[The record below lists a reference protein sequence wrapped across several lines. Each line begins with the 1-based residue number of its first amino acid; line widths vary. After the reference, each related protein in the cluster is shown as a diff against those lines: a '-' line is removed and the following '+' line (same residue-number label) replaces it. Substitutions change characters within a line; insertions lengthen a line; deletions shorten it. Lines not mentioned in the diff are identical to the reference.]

1 MRRRYL
7 PILFAS
13 PAAIAIAALA
23 QSPAAPV
30 PFLSGRQVFERN
42 CAACHGV
49 GNFMPGTVA
58 LATRYAGSEPGP
70 LEQRKDLDRATIAYF
85 VRNGVTIMPG
95 FRKSEISDAELDALA
110 DYLTKKDVK
119 APTR

>member
-1 MRRRYL
+1 MRRWYL
-7 PILFAS
+7 TPLFAS
-13 PAAIAIAALA
+13 LGVIAIAALA
-23 QSPAAPV
+23 QSQPAPV
-30 PFLSGRQVFERN
+30 PTLSGRQVFERN
-42 CAACHGV
+42 CAACHGA

-70 LEQRKDLDRATIAYF
+70 LEQRKDLDRASITYF

-110 DYLTKKDVK
+110 DYLTKKEVK
-119 APTR
+119 APR